1 MRSFLI
7 KQARIK
13 ACASAPISLLLLSS
27 ALRRRPGSDS
37 KVTHGGAG
45 TLPPAAR
52 HCHRF
57 PSTGARGRSSSA
69 TTILRYVRLD
79 RFRTTVGHGSM
90 LRSMM
95 QFWAICLYLGLH
107 LEASWSCIHPP
118 RTWRPRGGPLV
129 ILVAHCSPLYSFG
142 APSHSSGSQCLQGW
156 CVGRMSAILLQ
167 PTACREQ
174 PQAALGFGLWGLT
187 AGGSV
192 AADVGLHAEGRLLLC
207 GGLFLGMVLACSCS
221 QLAVGGTQ

>member
-1 MRSFLI
+1 MVVPGPCRQPHATATSSPA
-7 KQARIK
+7 QVPGD
-13 ACASAPISLLLLSS
+13 AP
-27 ALRRRPGSDS
+27 
-37 KVTHGGAG
+37 
-45 TLPPAAR
+45 LPPQPYFGTCALTGFGQRWATAR
-52 HCHRF
+52 CFVQLCNLGHSGCILGSISRQAGLAFIHR
-57 PSTGARGRSSSA
+57 GLGGQGVGLWSSW
-69 TTILRYVRLD
+69 L
-79 RFRTTVGHGSM
+79 
-90 LRSMM
+90 
-95 QFWAICLYLGLH
+95 
-107 LEASWSCIHPP
+107 PN
-118 RTWRPRGGPLV
+118 
-129 ILVAHCSPLYSFG
+129 CSPLYSFG

>member
-1 MRSFLI
+1 MVVPGPCRQPHATATGSPA
-7 KQARIK
+7 QVPGD
-13 ACASAPISLLLLSS
+13 AP
-27 ALRRRPGSDS
+27 
-37 KVTHGGAG
+37 
-45 TLPPAAR
+45 LPPQPYFGTCALTGFGQRWATAR
-52 HCHRF
+52 CF
-57 PSTGARGRSSSA
+57 
-69 TTILRYVRLD
+69 V
-79 RFRTTVGHGSM
+79 
-90 LRSMM
+90 
-95 QFWAICLYLGLH
+95 QWCNFWAIWLYLGLH

-118 RTWRPRGGPLV
+118 RTWRPWGGPLV

-156 CVGRMSAILLQ
+156 CVGRMSSILLQ
-167 PTACREQ
+167 PTACRGQ